1 MDSLMISAASGMRA
15 RMESLDMLANNLA
28 NAATAGYKSDREMYG
43 LYVAQ
48 EALDPALAGES
59 PLPSTLPVVENRWT
73 DFGQGNITT
82 TGNPL
87 DLALGTKGF
96 FAVNGPNGP
105 LYTRNGS
112 FRISTDGTLTTHDG
126 YAVRGVDGQ
135 PIRTQSAAPL
145 EVSRDGTIRQDG
157 VVLGQVAVVAADKGS
172 LEKAGRNYYR
182 AADPGAAPAAAADIE
197 VHQGKLE
204 ASNVNAPETAVR
216 LVNILRQF
224 EMLQK
229 AAMLAGDMGKRAVE
243 EVARVNQ

>member
-43 LYVAQ
+43 LYAAP

-59 PLPSTLPVVENRWT
+59 PMPSTLPVVERRWT
-73 DFGQGNITT
+73 DFGQGSLTP

-96 FAVNGPNGP
+96 FVVNGPNGP

-112 FRISTDGTLTTHDG
+112 FRISAGGVLTTHDG

-145 EVSRDGTIRQDG
+145 EVSRDGTIRQEG
-157 VVLGQVAVVAADKGS
+157 IVLGQVAVVGADKGT
-172 LEKAGRNYYR
+172 LEKAGGNYYR
-182 AADPGAAPAAAADIE
+182 GADAGAALPPAAEVE

-204 ASNVNAPETAVR
+204 SSNVNAPETAVR

-224 EMLQK
+224 EMLQR
-229 AAMLAGDMGKRAVE
+229 AAMLGGEMGRRAIE

>member
-43 LYVAQ
+43 LYTAP
-48 EALDPALAGES
+48 EAFDPAS
-59 PLPSTLPVVENRWT
+59 PMPSTLPVVERRWT
-73 DFGQGNITT
+73 DFGQGNLTP

-87 DLALGTKGF
+87 DLALGSGGF
-96 FAVNGPNGP
+96 FVVNGPNGP
-105 LYTRNGS
+105 LYTRNGN
-112 FRISTDGTLTTHDG
+112 FKISAAGTLTTQEG
-126 YAVRGVDGQ
+126 YAVRGTDGQ
-135 PIRTQSAAPL
+135 PIQTQSAAPL
-145 EVSRDGTIRQDG
+145 EIARDGTVQQEG
-157 VVLGQVAVVAADKGS
+157 VVLGQIAVASADS
-172 LEKAGRNYYR
+172 ANLEKAGRNYYR
-182 AADPGAAPAAAADIE
+182 AADPGAAPPQAADIE

-216 LVNILRQF
+216 LINILRQF

-229 AAMLAGDMGKRAVE
+229 AAMLSGDMGRRAIE